1 MSTRKQTKKLGV
13 EALLDKTDPISIQ
26 EITLQDWYAAF
37 ALINMTKDINTY
49 QEIAATAWEISD
61 AMIEERNRRI

>member
-37 ALINMTKDINTY
+37 ALFATIGGDSPQNTAKY
-49 QEIAATAWEISD
+49 AWDVAES
-61 AMIEERNRRI
+61 MMEERNRRL

>member
-1 MSTRKQTKKLGV
+1 MSKKLPKKLGV
-13 EALLDKTDPISIQ
+13 EALLEKSDPVSIQ

-37 ALINMTKDINTY
+37 ALINMTKDANTY

-61 AMIEERNRRI
+61 AMMDERSRRM

>member
-1 MSTRKQTKKLGV
+1 MSIRKPPRKLGV
-13 EALLDKTDPISIQ
+13 EALLKKRDPVSIQ

-37 ALINMTKDINTY
+37 ALINMTKDDNTY

-61 AMIEERNRRI
+61 AMMEERNRRL

>member
-1 MSTRKQTKKLGV
+1 MSKKLPKKLGV
-13 EALLDKTDPISIQ
+13 EALLEKSDPVSIQ

-37 ALINMTKDINTY
+37 ALINMTKDVNTY

-61 AMIEERNRRI
+61 AMMDERSRRM

>member
-1 MSTRKQTKKLGV
+1 MLKKR
-13 EALLDKTDPISIQ
+13 DPVSIQ

-37 ALINMTKDINTY
+37 ALINMTKDDNTY

-61 AMIEERNRRI
+61 SMMEERNRRL

>member
-1 MSTRKQTKKLGV
+1 MSTRKATKKLGV
-13 EALLDKTDPISIQ
+13 EALLEKSEPVSIQ

-37 ALINMTKDINTY
+37 ALINMTKDDNTY

-61 AMIEERNRRI
+61 AMMEERNRRL

>member
-1 MSTRKQTKKLGV
+1 MSKKLPKKLGV
-13 EALLDKTDPISIQ
+13 EALLEKSDPVSIQ

-37 ALINMTKDINTY
+37 ALINMTKDASTY

-61 AMIEERNRRI
+61 AMMDERSRRM